1 MGITYKEFYG
11 TLAYNGVIYPVN
23 NGGSGGSGGS
33 SLTNILYDVVKL
45 SNSKLKISSYIWLAN
60 ELSAD
65 KITVVNCTVTDIIR
79 DNDFLMTLQ
88 GDFSNLEESGFVE
101 IITSSGLFIDKNAI
115 SNNMAPIGAV
125 RTELEFTTAGQLISV
140 INGRTYT
147 KVNDGLA
154 IGGYMYGSDLG
165 FSNYTGPFLISEIS
179 GAASY
184 TEGENYSYTNYEG
197 NTWYDSGRKL
207 WMAGN
212 RDSTDG
218 PALKLNNI
226 PEIAKAVKQD
236 GIDIRDAI
244 LMYYKKII

>member
-1 MGITYKEFYG
+1 MGITYNGFYG

-23 NGGSGGSGGS
+23 NGGSGGS

-79 DNDFLMTLQ
+79 NNNFLMTLQ
-88 GDFSNLEESGFVE
+88 GDFSNLKENSLVE
-101 IITSSGLFIDKNAI
+101 IITSSGLFIDENAI
-115 SNNMAPIGAV
+115 SNNMVPMGAV
-125 RTELEFTTAGQLISV
+125 RTELEFTTAGQLICV

-147 KVNDGLA
+147 KINDGLA
-154 IGGYMYGSDLG
+154 IGGYVYGSNVG

-184 TEGENYSYTNYEG
+184 MEGENYSYTNYEG
-197 NTWYDSGRKL
+197 NTWYDSGRKS
-207 WMAGN
+207 WMA
-212 RDSTDG
+212 REHTSTDR
-218 PALKLNNI
+218 PTLRLDDI
-226 PEIAKAVKQD
+226 PEIVKAINQD